1 MQISVIIPTFQRAAK
16 IAACVATLARQ
27 SLEPGEYEVL
37 VGLDGED
44 PAAARA
50 AEEAWNKAGGRH
62 LRVVTCERVGLAGVR
77 NRLLEM
83 ARGRFMLSTNDDV
96 LAEDRF
102 LESHVRAHVE
112 AGRTA
117 IVSGASPWVVHTPDR
132 LFDRLIRESAMVFFY
147 AAMDTAEARADRD
160 RDWGFR
166 HAWGLNMSVPTEAA
180 REVGGFGVYPA
191 KYGYEDNEFAFKIA
205 ERSGAPVLYRPEAK
219 AWHDHRMEPREYA
232 EREYKLG
239 YAAWGFAGQ
248 CPECAR
254 ALFRRD
260 IRDHG
265 ERDYTVQYLQRER
278 TAAGAALATF
288 ERTADAPGSVLDGP
302 HGGLVRDLAYQQHL
316 AMKRWMW
323 RRGLCDAFEQRP
335 LDAADARAMLMN
347 L

>member
-1 MQISVIIPTFQRAAK
+1 MQISVIIPTFRRAAK

-37 VGLDGED
+37 VGLDGDD
-44 PAAARA
+44 PEAARA
-50 AEEAWNKAGGRH
+50 AEEAWRKAGGRH
-62 LRVVTCERVGLAGVR
+62 LRIVTCEKIGLAGVR
-77 NRLLEM
+77 NRLLDM
-83 ARGRFMLSTNDDV
+83 ACGRLLLSTNDDV
-96 LAEDRF
+96 LAEERF
-102 LESHVRAHVE
+102 LASHVRAHVE

-132 LFDRLIRESAMVFFY
+132 MFDRLLRETSMVFFY
-147 AAMDTAEARADRD
+147 PAMETPDARGDRD

-205 ERSGAPVLYRPEAK
+205 QRTGAPVLYRPEAA

-239 YAAWGFAGQ
+239 YAAWGFAAQ

-254 ALFRRD
+254 AIFGRD
-260 IRDHG
+260 IRSDL
-265 ERDYTVQYLQRER
+265 ERTYTVEHLRRER
-278 TAAGAALATF
+278 NAVAAAWATF
-288 ERTADAPGSVLDGP
+288 RRTAEAPASMLDGP
-302 HGGLVRDLAYQQHL
+302 HGSFLRDLAYQQHL
-316 AMKRWMW
+316 TVKRWVW
-323 RRGLCDAFEQRP
+323 RRGLCDAFEERP
-335 LDAADARAMLMN
+335 LDASSALS
-347 L
+347 LLL